1 MRHPINQSD
10 ANLKPTAD
18 LIIRVFPALRAV
30 CILYLVS
37 TLDGHPCEVS
47 LIDRRCDYFGFSFT
61 TLTTHC
67 LSKLDLVSKTEPSVK
82 KGGIKSINLT

>member
-18 LIIRVFPALRAV
+18 LIIRAV

>member
-1 MRHPINQSD
+1 MRHPISQSD

-18 LIIRVFPALRAV
+18 LIIRAV